1 MIRLALNNISAS
13 LGDGENDYLNLN
25 DGSGSLIVSSLGV
38 AGKFSASVST
48 STGLDFALYASN
60 FEVTVNTTGSVVS
73 DSLIVGGAK
82 VILNLEAGNY
92 FRVIAES
99 ATLEI
104 AGQSLSSTVQFE
116 QFNYEGN
123 EGNTQ
128 RVRILIREA
137 SASFGDASSSFAQ
150 LNNGSGFFLIEGASG
165 HLIGQ
170 VSGEVT
176 FNINNVSFDGNFS
189 FSINRSNQAVNRL
202 IRFGDE
208 LINVSLKP
216 GPYFE
221 ISGNDVAMTAFEQ
234 TITGDF
240 AFSQSDGL
248 TSLRVSNAEL
258 NIADGLIKVL
268 IPNGDFIITSEG
280 MFASFAVGV
289 SFGVDGIS
297 LADGE
302 VLDLN
307 FSTLY

>member
-1 MIRLALNNISAS
+1 M
-13 LGDGENDYLNLN
+13 
-25 DGSGSLIVSSLGV
+25 
-38 AGKFSASVST
+38 
-48 STGLDFALYASN
+48 
-60 FEVTVNTTGSVVS
+60 
-73 DSLIVGGAK
+73 
-82 VILNLEAGNY
+82 
-92 FRVIAES
+92 
-99 ATLEI
+99 
-104 AGQSLSSTVQFE
+104 
-116 QFNYEGN
+116 
-123 EGNTQ
+123 
-128 RVRILIREA
+128 IREA

-189 FSINRSNQAVNRL
+189 LSINRSNQAVNRL

-248 TSLRVSNAEL
+248 TSLRVTNAEL
-258 NIADGLIKVL
+258 NNADGLIKVS
-268 IPNGDFIITSEG
+268 IPNGDFIVTSEG
-280 MFASFAVGV
+280 MSANFAVGV

-307 FSTLY
+307 FSTLSEINSLKLSGGSIDDGLNLLINELSFVGAFEFEQFKTDLGEKVVSLSISGLSFKMGFVI

>member
-1 MIRLALNNISAS
+1 MAC
-13 LGDGENDYLNLN
+13 
-25 DGSGSLIVSSLGV
+25 
-38 AGKFSASVST
+38 KFSAWFST
-48 STGLDFALYASN
+48 STGFDFALYASY
-60 FEVTVNTTGSVVS
+60 FVVTVNKTGSVVS

-104 AGQSLSSTVQFE
+104 GGQSLSSTVQFE

-128 RVRILIREA
+128 RVRILVREA
-137 SASFGDASSSFAQ
+137 SASFGDASSPFAQ
-150 LNNGSGFFLIEGASG
+150 LNNGSGFFLIEGPSG

-189 FSINRSNQAVNRL
+189 LSINRSNQAVNRL

-248 TSLRVSNAEL
+248 TSLRS
-258 NIADGLIKVL
+258 D
-268 IPNGDFIITSEG
+268 
-280 MFASFAVGV
+280 
-289 SFGVDGIS
+289 
-297 LADGE
+297 
-302 VLDLN
+302 
-307 FSTLY
+307 